1 MTNEPLYKIEEQHP
15 TTGEWALIHEDAK
28 KMTKEKCSD
37 YYENL
42 LRNEVNPNYLRIVR
56 VQ

>member
-1 MTNEPLYKIEEQHP
+1 MKPLYKIEEQSP
-15 TTGEWALIHEDAK
+15 TTGEWALVHEDAK
-28 KMTKEKCSD
+28 EMTKDKCTD
-37 YYENL
+37 FYNDL

>member
-15 TTGEWALIHEDAK
+15 TTGEWTLIHEDAK
-28 KMTKEKCSD
+28 AMTKEKCSD

>member
-1 MTNEPLYKIEEQHP
+1 MNDVPLYKIEEQSS
-15 TTGEWALIHEDAK
+15 TTGEWNIVDEDAK
-28 KMTKEKCSD
+28 EMTKDKCND
-37 YYENL
+37 YYERL